1 MTICK
6 RCGRRGA
13 LRNDICPQC
22 LRNEQLA
29 HGSLPVSD
37 FKEKYLKDPV
47 SGIFYA
53 DDALLQY
60 QSYKDDG
67 RFTPLICGEYGGDY
81 KDAHEEL
88 RRWYTTHF
96 FSLLEQ
102 KISAESTFNPISH
115 DPSYY
120 YHLQKSFISFL
131 DIISSVSTWPGDEK
145 GEVGSSSIF
154 LNYILKK
161 ILVDLRS
168 NYTSDEEL
176 RAADPANVDL
186 AASTFDAGSGF
197 FLMELFFLIREKS
210 VLQGLIDALNVRD
223 RKVLESILHRPRL
236 MVIPWKHQDE
246 AISRWEEKKS
256 GIVEMATATG
266 KTVVGLM
273 AIERLWEKNKHAD
286 VLILCHRNVILNQW
300 RREVIQKLGI
310 IANEN
315 RKYKVPVTAGHFR
328 VQFETIQ
335 TVMKDPSRYHAD
347 LLIIDEV
354 HHIAGEKFRRAVE
367 LPHKYRLGLTA
378 QLNEGERKRAVTRN
392 FGEIVYQYG
401 LLEALKDG
409 IIPEFSWV
417 VHTVFLDIK
426 EKDKFQEISSQISIL
441 FNIIRGD
448 KRTIRVITGKED
460 YKITTIYDFVHLT
473 ERARYSGIEVPG
485 NWVRLKVLLQK
496 RRWIIHRSGPRLE
509 KAREFAGEMADNH
522 KVIIFLMDTESCD
535 ALALELKKQ
544 HENVFVIHSKI
555 KEDPIRV
562 VNKFRDVPNGILLG
576 VEMLTEGI
584 DIPDADVGI
593 NVAFTRTQLQLVQ
606 RMGRILRKD
615 GTKKPQFFQF
625 IAVPDESSSVEVI
638 DAPEYIDDLSWV
650 QSTAIRMGLDLDIV
664 PDSEELRKYKSDAED
679 FICESYNTVTSNEQ
693 SFGTFNLRHA
703 LGEFDA
709 SAVKRMPEILA
720 LYGDNDIS
728 DRQWEDIIRTAY
740 GNIRDDGVFEKARF
754 VDAGRSWYI
763 LIIAN
768 RKGQELS
775 KIFSSVKVSDDL
787 RYASLPPLRLDDRG
801 CIVSGNEDLSVGQ
814 KKSLMKKLQTSH
826 KDVRSTVPPPLNVH
840 LKRDIAAREIGISPV
855 DKETT
860 TSSTGKILE
869 KILGAE
875 GADELEVFGTAGEK
889 LLVDE
894 CPDPGRVTRNRDT
907 DDTGAIVTEERDMED
922 KNILGEIPVTSDS
935 PEGCLILSL
944 RCLRKGAPDEA
955 ISWMQKALQEYPD
968 DKFIEHYRDV
978 CKVAGRDPF
987 GTAYEAST
995 PGNAAKL
1002 RIPGL
1007 ENHPLSAGEA
1017 KKWISA
1023 YEYGAVDTMLMLYQ
1037 NEQNETVTQQKLV
1050 AGMSISEQ
1058 ELRCINAIR
1067 NHIYL
1072 LKLFVSN

>member
-29 HGSLPVSD
+29 HGSLPISD

-60 QSYKDDG
+60 QSYRSDG

-88 RRWYTTHF
+88 RHWYTAHF
-96 FSLLEQ
+96 FLLLEQ

-115 DPSYY
+115 DPAYY

-131 DIISSVSTWPGDEK
+131 DTISSVSAWPGDEK

-176 RAADPANVDL
+176 RATDPANVDL

-210 VLQGLIDALNVRD
+210 VLQGLIDALNVPD

-236 MVIPWKHQDE
+236 MIIPWKHQDE
-246 AISRWEEKKS
+246 AISRWEKEKS

-273 AIERLWEKNKHAD
+273 AIERLWEENRHAD

-315 RKYKVPVTAGHFR
+315 HEYKMPVTAGSFKIR
-328 VQFETIQ
+328 FETIQ
-335 TVMKDPSRYHAD
+335 TVMKNPSGYRAD

-354 HHIAGEKFRRAVE
+354 HHIAGERFRQAVE

-378 QLNEGERKRAVTRN
+378 QLDEGERKRAVTRS
-392 FGEIVYQYG
+392 FGEIVYRYG

-417 VHTVFLDIK
+417 VHTVFLDVK
-426 EKDKFQEISSQISIL
+426 EKDEFREISSTINLSFTRIK
-441 FNIIRGD
+441 ND
-448 KRTIRVITGKED
+448 KRTIRIITGRVD
-460 YKITTIYDFVHLT
+460 YKITTIYDFVRLT
-473 ERARYSGIEVPG
+473 ERARYSGIEVPED
-485 NWVRLKVLLQK
+485 WLTLKALLQK

-509 KAREFAGEMADNH
+509 KAREFASEMADNH
-522 KVIIFLMDTESCD
+522 KIIIFLMDTESCD

-544 HENVFVIHSKI
+544 HKNVFVIHSKI
-555 KEDPIRV
+555 REDPTRV

-584 DIPDADVGI
+584 DIPDADIGI

-615 GTKKPQFFQF
+615 GAKKPRFFQF
-625 IAVPDESSSVEVI
+625 IAVPDESSSVEAI

-650 QSTAIRMGLDLDIV
+650 QSTAIRMGLDLDIAL
-664 PDSEELRKYKSDAED
+664 DSKELRKYKTDAEK
-679 FICESYNTVTSNEQ
+679 FIRNSYNTVTSNEQ
-693 SFGTFNLRHA
+693 SFGTFNLRQA
-703 LGEFDA
+703 LEEFDA

-720 LYGDNDIS
+720 LYGDSDIS
-728 DRQWEDIIRTAY
+728 DRQWEDIIRTAH
-740 GNIRDDGVFEKARF
+740 GNTRDDGVFEKAKF

-787 RYASLPPLRLDDRG
+787 RCVSLPPLRLDDRG
-801 CIVSGNEDLSVGQ
+801 CIVSGNGDLSAGQ
-814 KKSLMKKLQTSH
+814 KRDLMGKLQISH
-826 KDVRSTVPPPLNVH
+826 KDVLSTVPTLPDVH
-840 LKRDIAAREIGISPV
+840 LKRDIAVRDVGFSPV
-855 DKETT
+855 DKEIA
-860 TSSTGKILE
+860 TSSAGEILE
-869 KILGAE
+869 KIPGAE
-875 GADELEVFGTAGEK
+875 GADELEVFGAADEK
-889 LLVDE
+889 LANE
-894 CPDPGRVTRNRDT
+894 CSNPGRVTRSHDT
-907 DDTGAIVTEERDMED
+907 DDTRAIVTEERDMED
-922 KNILGEIPVTSDS
+922 NNIFRGIPVTSDS

-978 CKVAGRDPF
+978 CKIAGRDPP
-987 GTAYEAST
+987 GTAYETST

-1023 YEYGAVDTMLMLYQ
+1023 YESGVVDTMLMLYQ

-1050 AGMSISEQ
+1050 AGMNISEQ
-1058 ELRCINAIR
+1058 ELRCINTIR
-1067 NHIYL
+1067 SHIYL